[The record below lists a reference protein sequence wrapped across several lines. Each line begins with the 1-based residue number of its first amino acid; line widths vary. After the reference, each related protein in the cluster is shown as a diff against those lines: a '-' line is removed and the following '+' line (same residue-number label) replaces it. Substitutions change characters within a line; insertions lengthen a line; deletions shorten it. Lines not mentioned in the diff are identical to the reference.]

1 MKDINEFLNYTLVS
15 TKNLT
20 INIYHLLLILAII
33 LVTVFVLRIVKR
45 VFKRQV
51 NEGKIDQGSAT
62 SIYQIIKYIIWV
74 AIIAFCLESIGIKLT
89 LLIAS
94 SAALLVGLG
103 LGIQQIFNDVASGII
118 LLFERNIKVND
129 VIELEAGTVGRVSQ
143 IGLRT
148 SKLITRDNISLIV
161 PNSKLI
167 SDNVINWSLNEELTR
182 FHVEIGV
189 AYGSNV
195 DLVEKTLL
203 EVAMNHPD
211 ISKVREPFVRFVDF
225 GESSLDFRLHFWTEK
240 NFVVEF
246 IKSDLRFA
254 INREFEKNNIV
265 IPFPQRDLHIKSKE

>member
-1 MKDINEFLNYTLVS
+1 MKNINEFLNYALVS

-33 LVTVFVLRIVKR
+33 FVMILVLRIVKR
-45 VFKRQV
+45 VFKRRV
-51 NEGKIDQGSAT
+51 KEGKIDQGSAT
-62 SIYQIIKYIIWV
+62 SIYQIIKYITWV
-74 AIIAFCLESIGIKLT
+74 AIIAFCLESIGLKLT

-94 SAALLVGLG
+94 SAALLVGFG
-103 LGIQQIFNDVASGII
+103 LGIQQIFNDVASGIV

-129 VIELEAGTVGRVSQ
+129 IIELEEGIVGRISQ
-143 IGLRT
+143 IGFRT

-161 PNSKLI
+161 PNSKLVN
-167 SDNVINWSLNEELTR
+167 DNVINWSLNDELTR

-189 AYGSNV
+189 AYGSKI
-195 DLVEKTLL
+195 DLVEKTLK

-211 ISKVREPFVRFVDF
+211 ISKIKEPFVHFVDF
-225 GESSLDFRLHFWTEK
+225 GESSLDFKLHFWTEK

-254 INREFEKNNIV
+254 INREFKKNNIV